1 MICAYDKNY
10 LEKAKASMAF
20 MLDYVVYDL
29 HMEVEDFFQLFIES
43 GIARKFENGDSRTI
57 AGKSGI
63 ELAQEVLAVC
73 RPEVKPVEPRFVAN
87 RSPEY
92 WMGYVLAHYQWLRAR
107 SFQEITQQISIS
119 RIRELYHIYH
129 EMDIRQ
135 FVDKMDGLLTQAQ
148 PDSNL
153 KKKRLEANLSQKELA
168 DITGIPLRMLQE
180 YEQKRKN
187 INKAQTGY
195 VVRLADALCCD
206 IKELLEI
213 EVYE

>member
-10 LEKAKASMAF
+10 LEKAKTSMAF

-29 HMEVEDFFQLFIES
+29 HMDVDEFFQLFIES

-57 AGKSGI
+57 AGKSGV
-63 ELAQEVLAVC
+63 ELAREVLELC
-73 RPEVKPVEPRFVAN
+73 GKSDFEVAPKYVAS
-87 RSPEY
+87 RSTEY
-92 WMGYVLAHYQWLRAR
+92 WVGYVLAHYQWLRAR
-107 SFQEITQQISIS
+107 SFAEITKQVSIS
-119 RIRELYHIYH
+119 RIKELYHAYH

-135 FVDKMDGLLTQAQ
+135 FVDKMDELLTQAQ

-153 KKKRLEANLSQKELA
+153 KKKRIEANLSQKELA
-168 DITGIPLRMLQE
+168 DIAGVPLRMLQE

-187 INKAQTGY
+187 INKAQTVY

-206 IKELLEI
+206 IKDLLEI
-213 EVYE
+213 ETYE